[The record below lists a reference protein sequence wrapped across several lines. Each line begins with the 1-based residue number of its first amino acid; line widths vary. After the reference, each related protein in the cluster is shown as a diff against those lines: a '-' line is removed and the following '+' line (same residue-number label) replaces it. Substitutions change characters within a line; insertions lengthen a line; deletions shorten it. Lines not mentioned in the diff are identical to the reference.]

1 MRVKI
6 IKLIKLKVKE
16 KPIINIKVN
25 KVNKINLLFNNLL
38 INKIDNINIFI
49 KKELQHFLIIRF
61 F

>member
-49 KKELQHFLIIRF
+49 KKELQLFLIIRF

>member
-1 MRVKI
+1 LRVKI

-49 KKELQHFLIIRF
+49 KKELQLFLIIRF